1 MTASLH
7 VGVDPGLQG
16 GIAALDAAGRV
27 AATWPMPVAGGEVH
41 AAGLTDLLRSL
52 RCIDSHQDIAHV
64 YLEKVGAM
72 PKQGVASTFKFG
84 TGWGMVRGVCAALGA
99 SVVLVPS
106 TIWKKRVLLGLPH
119 DKAGAVQFCASRWP
133 TADLVLPGCR
143 VPHDG
148 IADALCLAEYGR
160 LLEQHP

>member
-1 MTASLH
+1 
-7 VGVDPGLQG
+7 
-16 GIAALDAAGRV
+16 
-27 AATWPMPVAGGEVH
+27 MPVAGGEVH
-41 AAGLTDLLRSL
+41 PAGLADLLRSL
-52 RCIDSHQDIAHV
+52 RCLDNHQDIGRV
-64 YLEKVGAM
+64 CVEKVSSM

-119 DKAGAVQFCASRWP
+119 DKAGAVQFCTSRWP

-160 LLEQHP
+160 LLEQRP

>member
-1 MTASLH
+1 MHLTI
-7 VGVDPGLQG
+7 GIDPGLIG
-16 GIAALDAAGRV
+16 GVAALDHAGAV
-27 AATWPMPVAGGEVH
+27 VGLWPMPVAGGEVH
-41 AAGLTDLLRSL
+41 PAGLADLLRSL
-52 RCIDSHQDIAHV
+52 RCLDNHQDIGRV
-64 YLEKVGAM
+64 CVEKVSSM

-119 DKAGAVQFCASRWP
+119 DKAGAVQFCTSRWP

-160 LLEQHP
+160 LLEQRP